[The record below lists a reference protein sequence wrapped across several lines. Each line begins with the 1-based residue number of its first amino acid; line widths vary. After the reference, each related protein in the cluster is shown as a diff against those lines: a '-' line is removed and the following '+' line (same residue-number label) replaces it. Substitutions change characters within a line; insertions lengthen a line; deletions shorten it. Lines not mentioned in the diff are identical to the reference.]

1 VRGKEDAEA
10 NVPRQDSSQLFF
22 RVKLEHYSN
31 VNVDRNLLEKL
42 AAHTLPRNDK
52 SYQTLRDVLGIATTI
67 QFAWI
72 LTVTSLDGI
81 QYNICIMNYL
91 P

>member
-1 VRGKEDAEA
+1 MRKRMYPVTRLLAA
-10 NVPRQDSSQLFF
+10 FF
-22 RVKLEHYSN
+22 PHKART
-31 VNVDRNLLEKL
+31 LLERERRQKFAGKA

-81 QYNICIMNYL
+81 QYNICIMNL